1 MLERVEICKKCDS
14 ACCTDVSKTSRFFWK
29 NLAESRAVRKLPRG
43 VRVNEL
49 SERTD
54 SLAVTEITSLLQ
66 TIARALVDNTEE
78 VRVETIFSPDSTVL
92 RLFVSPQ
99 DIGKLIGKQGR
110 TARSLRTILSAA
122 SMKLQSRFALDIVE
136 AGRTEP
142 VPPDAE

>member
-1 MLERVEICKKCDS
+1 V
-14 ACCTDVSKTSRFFWK
+14 T
-29 NLAESRAVRKLPRG
+29 
-43 VRVNEL
+43 EL

-54 SLAVTEITSLLQ
+54 SHAVTEITSLLQ
-66 TIARALVDNTEE
+66 TIARALVDDTEA
-78 VRVETIFSPDSTVL
+78 VRVETISSPDSHVL

-136 AGRTEP
+136 AGRVEAAP
-142 VPPDAE
+142 ASAE